1 MILDSAGAA
10 PMAGA
15 DVNAGT
21 QAVVGWVE
29 NAKVGERGE
38 YKTGMA
44 SQERMLAKVGED
56 ADSREG

>member
-1 MILDSAGAA
+1 
-10 PMAGA
+10 MAGA